1 MKPQDSLQD
10 WRKLPLSHLMGEGRG
25 EGSVSLSP
33 NVDVSEHHPL
43 TLRRGEGTAGA
54 LVEARD
60 GRRPALGALYNKF
73 SR

>member
-1 MKPQDSLQD
+1 
-10 WRKLPLSHLMGEGRG
+10 MGEGRG

-43 TLRRGEGTAGA
+43 TLTLSPRRGERTAGA

-73 SR
+73 IR